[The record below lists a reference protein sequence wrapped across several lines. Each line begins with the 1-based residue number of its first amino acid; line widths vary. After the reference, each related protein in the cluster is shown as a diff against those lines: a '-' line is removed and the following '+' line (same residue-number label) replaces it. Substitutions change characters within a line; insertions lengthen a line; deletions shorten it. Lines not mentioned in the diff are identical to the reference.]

1 MDPWD
6 FEETVPLAPSDP
18 GQDAEEATSRLVSDY
33 DPETDDYGYYQDDA
47 ADEVDQ
53 LFDGAEEGPSHAG
66 RNALIIVLAVVLV
79 AALAIVGYS
88 WGRTHFRPGGVA
100 DYPGPGISSVQV
112 SIPMGASS
120 QTVASVLFSKDI
132 IASQAA
138 FVNAANSDTLSW
150 GNVQAGTYSLKT
162 QMSAEQ
168 ALQALADPAN
178 RVRNQFTIIE
188 GWQSSQVFDAINKA
202 TGVSVDDL
210 KAAAAAPMSIGLP
223 AWAGSADPN
232 DPLEGYLFPDT
243 YEYGDKPTAT
253 SVLKPLGTKFNQ
265 VVTSLQFATKV
276 DDQGLTPNE
285 AVVLAS
291 IVQMEATP
299 KDMPDVAQVFL
310 NRLAINMPL
319 QSDATVAYANG
330 LSGTVFTTDA
340 QRALDSPYNT
350 YKYNGLPP
358 GPICNP
364 GQDALSAVVNPSG
377 NDYLYFTL
385 VDMNGTVAYAK
396 TAEEHQRNVAQLQAW
411 CNASPENKA
420 KCK

>member
-6 FEETVPLAPSDP
+6 FEETVPLAPP
-18 GQDAEEATSRLVSDY
+18 YEPAQDAEEATSRLLADY
-33 DPETDDYGYYQDDA
+33 DPETGDYSYDEDDA
-47 ADEVDQ
+47 ASEVGQ
-53 LFDGAEEGPSHAG
+53 LFDGAAAGPSHGG

-79 AALAIVGYS
+79 LALAIVGYS
-88 WGRTHFRPGGVA
+88 WGRTHLHAGGVA
-100 DYPGPGISSVQV
+100 DYPGPGVNSVQV
-112 SIPMGASS
+112 TIPMGASS

-138 FVNAANSDTLSW
+138 FVNAAKTDTLAW

-188 GWQSSQVFDAINKA
+188 GWRTSQVFDAINKA

-210 KAAAAAPMSIGLP
+210 KAAAAQPMSIGLP
-223 AWAGSADPN
+223 AWAGTADAN

-243 YEYGDKPTAT
+243 YEYGDNPTAT
-253 SVLKPLGTKFNQ
+253 SVLTPMGTKFNQ
-265 VVTSLQFATKV
+265 VVTSLQFVTKA
-276 DDQGLTPNE
+276 DDQGLTANE

-299 KDMPDVAQVFL
+299 KDMADVAQVFL
-310 NRLAINMPL
+310 NRLAIDMPL

-330 LSGTVFTTDA
+330 ITGTVWTTDA

-350 YKYNGLPP
+350 YLYNGLPP

-364 GQDALSAVVNPSG
+364 GQDALNAVVNPSG

-396 TAEEHQRNVAQLQAW
+396 TAAEHQKNVDQLQAW
-411 CNASPENKA
+411 CAANPGR
-420 KCK
+420 C